1 MPWTRSDNDDK
12 NGERGAAL
20 VEFALILPLVLM
32 LAFGMMTAGLTY
44 NHKIDLTHAAREGA
58 RYGATLAQLQC
69 AGSPNPCGTK
79 TWAQVVQSVVVE
91 RAFGDV
97 TAAQVCVAL
106 VTGNPG
112 AVIGSGFSANTG
124 LMTGTATGDGTCYSD
139 GNDDP
144 GKRVQVA
151 IRKTGDS
158 INGILFK
165 FPVTLTS
172 QATAKFEQ

>member
-1 MPWTRSDNDDK
+1 MATTSNR
-12 NGERGAAL
+12 ERGAAL
-20 VEFALILPLVLM
+20 VEFALVLPLVLM
-32 LAFGMMTAGLTY
+32 LAFGIVTSAVTY

-69 AGSPNPCGTK
+69 TGTPNPCGTK
-79 TWAQVVQSVVVE
+79 TWAQVVQSVVVQ

-97 TAAQVCVAL
+97 TAADVCVAL

-112 AVIGSGFSANTG
+112 GVVGSGFSVNTA
-124 LMTGTATGDGTCYSD
+124 LVTGTATTDGTCYSD

-158 INGILFK
+158 INAIVFK
-165 FPVTLTS
+165 IPVTLTS

>member
-1 MPWTRSDNDDK
+1 
-12 NGERGAAL
+12 
-20 VEFALILPLVLM
+20 M
-32 LAFGMMTAGLTY
+32 LAFGVITAAITY

-58 RYGATLAQLQC
+58 RYGATLPQLQC

-112 AVIGSGFSANTG
+112 AALASSFSVNSVNG
-124 LMTGTATGDGTCYSD
+124 NGTCYSD

-151 IRKTGDS
+151 ITKTGDA
-158 INGILFK
+158 IDGILFK
-165 FPVTLTS
+165 LPVTLTS

>member
-1 MPWTRSDNDDK
+1 M
-12 NGERGAAL
+12 

-32 LAFGMMTAGLTY
+32 LAFGVVTAALTY

-69 AGSPNPCGTK
+69 TGSPNPCGTK

-91 RAFGDV
+91 RAYGAV
-97 TAAQVCVAL
+97 TAAQVCVSL
-106 VTGNPG
+106 VTGDPG
-112 AVIGSGFSANTG
+112 AVLAGGFSVNSPNA
-124 LMTGTATGDGTCYSD
+124 DGTCYSD
-139 GNDDP
+139 GNADP

-151 IRKTGDS
+151 ITKTGDK
-158 INGILFK
+158 IDGILFK
-165 FPVTLTS
+165 LPVTLTS

>member
-1 MPWTRSDNDDK
+1 M
-12 NGERGAAL
+12 

-32 LAFGMMTAGLTY
+32 LAFGMVTAGLTY

-97 TAAQVCVAL
+97 TAAQVCVSL

-112 AVIGSGFSANTG
+112 AVLASGFSVNSPNP
-124 LMTGTATGDGTCYSD
+124 DGTCYSD
-139 GNDDP
+139 GNGDA

-151 IRKTGDS
+151 ITKTGDK
-158 INGILFK
+158 IDGIMFK
-165 FPVTLTS
+165 LPVTLTS

>member
-1 MPWTRSDNDDK
+1 MAPTTHSR
-12 NGERGAAL
+12 ERGSAL
-20 VEFALILPLVLM
+20 VEFALILPLILM
-32 LAFGMMTAGLTY
+32 LAFGIVTSAITY

-69 AGSPNPCGTK
+69 SGSPNPCGTK
-79 TWAQVVQSVVVE
+79 TWAQVVQAVVVE

-97 TAAQVCVAL
+97 TAADVCVSL
-106 VTGNPG
+106 VSGNPG
-112 AVIGSGFSANTG
+112 GVIASGFAVNSPNANG
-124 LMTGTATGDGTCYSD
+124 SCYSD
-139 GNDDP
+139 GNEDP

-151 IRKTGDS
+151 IRKAGDS

-165 FPVTLTS
+165 IPVTLTS

>member
-1 MPWTRSDNDDK
+1 MPSTSNR
-12 NGERGAAL
+12 ERGSAL

-32 LAFGMMTAGLTY
+32 LAFGVVTAAITY

-69 AGSPNPCGTK
+69 SGSPNPCGTK
-79 TWAQVVQSVVVE
+79 TWAQVVQSVVVQ
-91 RAFGDV
+91 RAFGDI
-97 TAAQVCVAL
+97 TAADVCVSL

-112 AVIGSGFSANTG
+112 TVLASGFSVNSPNA
-124 LMTGTATGDGTCYSD
+124 DGTCYGD

-144 GKRVQVA
+144 GKRVQVS
-151 IRKTGDS
+151 IRKTGDKVD
-158 INGILFK
+158 GILFK
-165 FPVTLTS
+165 IPVTLTS

>member
-1 MPWTRSDNDDK
+1 MAHTN
-12 NGERGAAL
+12 ERGAAL

-32 LAFGMMTAGLTY
+32 MAFGVVTSAIVY

-58 RYGATLAQLQC
+58 RYGATLPQLQC
-69 AGSPNPCGTK
+69 SGSPNPCGGTK
-79 TWAQVVQSVVVE
+79 TWAQVVQAVVVQ

-97 TAAQVCVAL
+97 TAADVCVAL

-112 AVIGSGFSANTG
+112 TLLASGFSVNSPN
-124 LMTGTATGDGTCYSD
+124 GDGTCYSD

-144 GKRVQVA
+144 GKRVQVG
-151 IRKTGDS
+151 IRKTGEKID
-158 INGILFK
+158 GILFK

>member
-1 MPWTRSDNDDK
+1 MPWTRSATPNSPPDS
-12 NGERGAAL
+12 GERGSAL

-32 LAFGMMTAGLTY
+32 LAFGIVTAGLTY

-79 TWAQVVQSVVVE
+79 TWAQVVQSVVVQ

-97 TAAQVCVAL
+97 TAAQVCVSL
-106 VTGNPG
+106 VSGNPG
-112 AVIGSGFSANTG
+112 AVIASGFSVNSPNA
-124 LMTGTATGDGTCYSD
+124 DGTCYSD

-144 GKRVQVA
+144 GKRVQVS
-151 IRKTGDS
+151 IRKTGDA
-158 INGILFK
+158 IDGILFK

>member
-1 MPWTRSDNDDK
+1 MPSTSSR
-12 NGERGAAL
+12 ERGAAL

-32 LAFGMMTAGLTY
+32 LAFGMVTAGLTY

-69 AGSPNPCGTK
+69 SGSPNPCGTK
-79 TWAQVVQSVVVE
+79 TWAQVVQSTVVQ

-97 TAAQVCVAL
+97 TAADVCVSL

-112 AVIGSGFSANTG
+112 GVVGSGFSVNSPNA
-124 LMTGTATGDGTCYSD
+124 DGTCYSD
-139 GNDDP
+139 GNDDL

-158 INGILFK
+158 INGILIK

>member
-1 MPWTRSDNDDK
+1 MPATN
-12 NGERGAAL
+12 ERGAAL
-20 VEFALILPLVLM
+20 VEFALVLPLVLM
-32 LAFGMMTAGLTY
+32 LAFGVITAAITY

-58 RYGATLAQLQC
+58 RYGATLPQLQC
-69 AGSPNPCGTK
+69 SGSPNPCGTK

-112 AVIGSGFSANTG
+112 TQLASGFSVNSPN
-124 LMTGTATGDGTCYSD
+124 GDGTCYSD

-144 GKRVQVA
+144 GKRVQVG
-151 IRKTGDS
+151 IRKTGDK
-158 INGILFK
+158 IDGILFK

>member
-1 MPWTRSDNDDK
+1 MPWTRQRN
-12 NGERGAAL
+12 EQGAAL
-20 VEFALILPLVLM
+20 VEFALVLPLVLM
-32 LAFGMMTAGLTY
+32 LAFGLITSGLTY

-69 AGSPNPCGTK
+69 SGSPNPCGSS
-79 TWAQVVQSVVVE
+79 TWAQTVQSVVVQ
-91 RAFGDV
+91 RSLGDV

-112 AVIGSGFSANTG
+112 ASLGNGFSVNSPNP
-124 LMTGTATGDGTCYSD
+124 DGSCYSD
-139 GNDDP
+139 GNADP

-151 IRKTGDS
+151 VTRTGDA
-158 INGILFK
+158 INGILFRL
-165 FPVTLTS
+165 PVTLTS

>member
-1 MPWTRSDNDDK
+1 MEWTRNR
-12 NGERGAAL
+12 ERGSAM

-32 LAFGMMTAGLTY
+32 LAFGMVTAGLTY

-69 AGSPNPCGTK
+69 SGSPNPCGTK

-97 TAAQVCVAL
+97 TAAQVCVSL

-112 AVIGSGFSANTG
+112 AVVASGFSVNSPNS
-124 LMTGTATGDGTCYSD
+124 DGTCYSD
-139 GNDDP
+139 GNGDA

-151 IRKTGDS
+151 ITKTGDK
-158 INGILFK
+158 IDGILFR

>member
-1 MPWTRSDNDDK
+1 MSRTK
-12 NGERGAAL
+12 ERGAAL

-32 LAFGMMTAGLTY
+32 LAFGVITAGIAY

-69 AGSPNPCGTK
+69 SGSPNPCGTK
-79 TWAQVVQSVVVE
+79 TWAQVVQAVVVQ
-91 RAFGDV
+91 RAMGDV
-97 TAAQVCVAL
+97 TAADVCVAL

-112 AVIGSGFSANTG
+112 AVLATGFSVNSPNG
-124 LMTGTATGDGTCYSD
+124 NGTCYSD

-151 IRKTGDS
+151 IRKTGDT
-158 INGILFK
+158 IDGVLFK
-165 FPVTLTS
+165 MPVTLTS

>member
-1 MPWTRSDNDDK
+1 MPRES
-12 NGERGAAL
+12 ERGAAL
-20 VEFALILPLVLM
+20 VEFALVLPLVLM
-32 LAFGMMTAGLTY
+32 LAFGVITAAISY

-69 AGSPNPCGTK
+69 TGSPNPCGTK
-79 TWAQVVQSVVVE
+79 TWAQVVQAVVVQ
-91 RAFGDV
+91 RALGDV
-97 TAAQVCVAL
+97 TAADVCVAL

-112 AVIGSGFSANTG
+112 TQLATGFSVNSPNA
-124 LMTGTATGDGTCYSD
+124 DGTCYSD

-151 IRKTGDS
+151 IRKIGDQ
-158 INGILFK
+158 IDGIVFK
-165 FPVTLTS
+165 IPVTVTS